1 MENQNQVVV
10 TPSFVDM
17 QTSLDNA
24 RNALVK
30 GVVKTGELI
39 GNYAKAMNQAF
50 DKTLENGDL
59 VKWFDLKGKAKAGVK
74 AEYARFVE
82 TLKGAD
88 LEGNKY
94 VYWQRVKE
102 ASGYQTTGNKV
113 KASTTIDAKT
123 LTELKTIINRILNA
137 EDDEG
142 CEKSN
147 EAKATLIEAFEIMGG
162 DVDTLG

>member
-1 MENQNQVVV
+1 MENF
-10 TPSFVDM
+10 TDM
-17 QTSLDNA
+17 QTALDNA

-39 GNYAKAMNQAF
+39 SNYGKAMEQAF
-50 DKTLENGDL
+50 DKTLENGDK

-82 TLKGAD
+82 TLKGAN

-102 ASGYQTTGNKV
+102 ACGYQTVGNTV
-113 KASTTIDAKT
+113 KATLTIDSKNLA
-123 LTELKTIINRILNA
+123 ELKTIINRIFNA
-137 EDDEG
+137 ESDEG
-142 CEKSN
+142 CELSN
-147 EAKATLIEAFEIMGG
+147 LAKHDLMNAFETLGG
-162 DVDTLG
+162 DIDTLG